1 MTFIAIMA
9 VEQDGRV
16 AKFLSFPTQPEADA
30 HVARFTG
37 RFPDA
42 FVVEEPAGP
51 WSHWLIDMAAQTVTI
66 DVPPPPPPP
75 PESPERRAIRSLAAE
90 IDAGRQGAVA
100 AVDAELGL
108 VR

>member
-16 AKFLSFPTQPEADA
+16 AKFLSFPTRLEAEA

-42 FVVEEPAGP
+42 FVVAEPAGP
-51 WSHWLIDMAAQTVTI
+51 WSHWLIDAKTVTI

-75 PESPERRAIRSLAAE
+75 PESQEIQALRDLAPLIGPAAIVQ
-90 IDAGRQGAVA
+90 IDARFGVKPSGK
-100 AVDAELGL
+100 ET
-108 VR
+108 

>member
-1 MTFIAIMA
+1 MAFIAIMA
-9 VEQDGRV
+9 ATPEGRV
-16 AKFLSFPTQPEADA
+16 AKFLSFPSRSEAEA

-51 WSHWLIDMAAQTVTI
+51 WSHWLIDVAEQTVTI

-75 PESPERRAIRSLAAE
+75 PESPERLAIRALAAE
-90 IDAGRQGAVA
+90 IDAGTRGAVA
-100 AVDAELGL
+100 AVETEFGR
-108 VR
+108 V